1 MRYSATSF
9 KYRADGRRALN
20 TTLLTRIKKR
30 PTDIYLVMVE
40 KMRLDHLAHKF
51 YENPNYWWVIASAN
65 NIAGSMYVKP
75 GTQLRIP
82 QNVNEIVV
90 DHNKVNSKG

>member
-51 YENPNYWWVIASAN
+51 YENPNYWWVIAWYNAYMTEADVFTGDVIHIPLN
-65 NIAGSMYVKP
+65 LEQA
-75 GTQLRIP
+75 LR
-82 QNVNEIVV
+82 VL
-90 DHNKVNSKG
+90 KAY